1 MNCSCCQK
9 NIPGKSWLHLINLPC
24 EKEEDLSTEKH
35 ICSYSCYKKL
45 YESKSIPKKFNSHVV
60 NQEDYKNLIRPVPKM
75 NQKKFEY
82 LTYNEIYQL
91 SDEDKDKYFAE
102 RSEQFHMNP
111 IMYEI
116 YDELHFEDQKTAI
129 IESLS
134 SDDEVIYDDY

>member
-1 MNCSCCQK
+1 MIIGN
-9 NIPGKSWLHLINLPC
+9 
-24 EKEEDLSTEKH
+24 
-35 ICSYSCYKKL
+35 
-45 YESKSIPKKFNSHVV
+45 VV

-82 LTYNEIYQL
+82 LTCNEIYQL
-91 SDEDKDKYFAE
+91 SDEDKEKYFTE